1 MAEKI
6 LGIDVGGTHTDA
18 ALLSGSKVL
27 ATAKVPTNR
36 GRLLDSLAEV
46 TKKVIEGVDINS
58 IDSINLSTTLS
69 TNAIVEQRTEPVGL
83 VISSG
88 PGLNPDV
95 YKIGDHY
102 FILPGSIDHR
112 GSSIADLG
120 EEELAHASR
129 SCEEK
134 NVRVFALVSKFST
147 RNPDHE
153 KRMAEIFREQ
163 SDFIT
168 MGHELSGQLSFPRR
182 IATAYYNSAVWRD
195 YNSFA
200 DAMEESLR
208 SFGITADIHILKA
221 DGGTLPLEISRR
233 LPVESIL
240 SGPAASV
247 MGIIGLSKI
256 TEDSI
261 ILDIGGTTTDI
272 AVFADGAPLVVRD
285 GITIRKYPTLV
296 RALNTRSIGIGGD
309 SALSVVDGE
318 VRVGP
323 DRLGP
328 AMALSG
334 DHPTLVDAMNFMG
347 FMEHGDGAE
356 SQKGIE
362 ELAGRTGMSAAD
374 LASGAVEYALSEIHR
389 EALSMVAEINNKPV
403 YTIHEMLEGKVILP
417 KKIYAV
423 GGPVGVMRGLLEERF
438 GLEVHVPQNH
448 DVANAIGAALA
459 RTTFDIELFAD
470 TAKGTLIVPNLNFQR
485 EVDRH
490 YTLEQAEE
498 EARTLLA
505 DHIRKIGSNVSDENI
520 DIIEAS
526 SFNMVG
532 GFFSRGKD
540 IRVKC
545 QIRPGVTTAVEVS

>member
-1 MAEKI
+1 VAEKI

-27 ATAKVPTNR
+27 ATAKVSTNR
-36 GRLLDSLAEV
+36 GRLLDSLVDV
-46 TKKVIEGVDINS
+46 TRQVIEGVDIDS

-69 TNAIVEQRTEPVGL
+69 TNAIVEGRTEPVGL

-95 YKIGDHY
+95 YRMGDHY
-102 FILPGSIDHR
+102 FIVSGSIDHR
-112 GSSIADLG
+112 GSSIADLDEG
-120 EEELAHASR
+120 ELDHAVQT
-129 SCEEK
+129 CGEK
-134 NVRVFALVSKFST
+134 DVRVYALVSKFST

-153 KRMAEIFREQ
+153 KRMANVFQNQ

-221 DGGTLPLEISRR
+221 DGGTMPLEVSRR

-247 MGIIGLSKI
+247 MGIVGLSKI

-309 SALSVVDGE
+309 SALSVVEGK

-334 DHPTLVDAMNFMG
+334 DHPTLVDAMNYMNI
-347 FMEHGDGAE
+347 MEHGD
-356 SQKGIE
+356 STMSRQGIE
-362 ELAGRTGMSAAD
+362 DLAGKIGMKAAD

-389 EALSMVAEINNKPV
+389 EAFSMVADINNKPV

-417 KKIYAV
+417 KKVYAV
-423 GGPVGVMRGLLEERF
+423 GGPAEVMRSLLEERF
-438 GLEVHVPQNH
+438 GLEVHVPPNH
-448 DVANAIGAALA
+448 HVANAIGAALA

-490 YTLEQAEE
+490 YSLEQAEE
-498 EARTLLA
+498 EARFLLA
-505 DHIRKIGSNVSDENI
+505 EHIHRIGSSVSDENI

-545 QIRPGVTTAVEVS
+545 QVRPGVTTVVEVT